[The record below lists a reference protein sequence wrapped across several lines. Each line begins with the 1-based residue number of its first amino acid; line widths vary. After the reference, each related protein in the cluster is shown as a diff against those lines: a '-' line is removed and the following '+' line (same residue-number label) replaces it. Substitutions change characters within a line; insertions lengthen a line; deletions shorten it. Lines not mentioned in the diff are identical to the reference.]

1 MKTTLPTLAVE
12 QYGENERNSLELY
25 FSVAFF
31 LNNLATILGTF
42 FAPIIRSEVK
52 CFKKDCYMLTFGI
65 GTSFMIAIL
74 IIFIIGKKFYRE
86 DYKTDQKNLIAN
98 IWDCIVVALKNKF
111 RKDNSDHKYH
121 WLDYAEE
128 KHPFQLINDLK
139 TLLRVIAVSVTL
151 ITFWSVYGQQAPK
164 WVSQAQKL
172 NGRINGYFTIQPDQL
187 LVLTPILN
195 LLLVPLFVTVI
206 YPACKRCNLFTCEFK
221 RFGLGFLIAILAL
234 LLTTILEI
242 RMKNSSISLNLPNQ
256 LRIVNLSPCNLNI
269 IDSKTHNPILLEIN
283 RTSYLENKVYNI
295 DAKIIDSIF
304 AKSSQVK
311 IDLYGECYQKNHK
324 TKHINQTG
332 LLITNQNLPKT
343 LILYLENNDD
353 NIELTYSYINKPEI
367 KLFDY
372 SYNSI
377 DNKPTGLSQIKIDS
391 FQIDNQKN
399 NINGILIDKL
409 RKHLSLYDLDSLS
422 YNEMIDSSKYS
433 NVDYSTYKFKLV
445 SVDVEIG
452 DIVNE
457 TIIDE
462 ETLLSTN
469 ILLES
474 SGRYSI
480 LVFKNKNRLDYVLLT
495 DIYPC
500 GIHILWQMIQI
511 FLFSVAEV
519 IFSIDG
525 ILFTYTQAPK
535 SMKSIIQAVWY
546 LLLGIGNISL
556 LTIVEFTYLFIKEQY
571 LIYIFYAL
579 LLVLASVLYMFLIKI
594 YHFDNPTCLP
604 QFKMNELL
612 SLRRRFSLDSPGNM
626 DTQGTEYRRLSL

>member
-1 MKTTLPTLAVE
+1 MFLGAFCSDILFGPYKSVLILSTIYSIGLIIITFFSINHVNAAIPLIGVFIVGVGIGSMKTTLPTLAVE

-111 RKDNSDHKYH
+111 RKDNSDQKYH

-269 IDSKTHNPILLEIN
+269 IDSKTQNPILLEIN
-283 RTSYLENKVYNI
+283 RTN
-295 DAKIIDSIF
+295 DAKFS
-304 AKSSQVK
+304 
-311 IDLYGECYQKNHK
+311 DLN
-324 TKHINQTG
+324 TSN
-332 LLITNQNLPKT
+332 
-343 LILYLENNDD
+343 
-353 NIELTYSYINKPEI
+353 EI
-367 KLFDY
+367 
-372 SYNSI
+372 
-377 DNKPTGLSQIKIDS
+377 
-391 FQIDNQKN
+391 
-399 NINGILIDKL
+399 
-409 RKHLSLYDLDSLS
+409 
-422 YNEMIDSSKYS
+422 
-433 NVDYSTYKFKLV
+433 
-445 SVDVEIG
+445 
-452 DIVNE
+452 
-457 TIIDE
+457 
-462 ETLLSTN
+462 
-469 ILLES
+469 
-474 SGRYSI
+474 
-480 LVFKNKNRLDYVLLT
+480 KNKNFEYNPCSFKPSKYKVLNYST
-495 DIYPC
+495 V
-500 GIHILWQMIQI
+500 
-511 FLFSVAEV
+511 FL
-519 IFSIDG
+519 
-525 ILFTYTQAPK
+525 LK
-535 SMKSIIQAVWY
+535 
-546 LLLGIGNISL
+546 
-556 LTIVEFTYLFIKEQY
+556 
-571 LIYIFYAL
+571 
-579 LLVLASVLYMFLIKI
+579 
-594 YHFDNPTCLP
+594 
-604 QFKMNELL
+604 
-612 SLRRRFSLDSPGNM
+612 SLRKR
-626 DTQGTEYRRLSL
+626 